1 MAGQDERRSPPSRG
15 KRKALTN
22 SRATTEAALA
32 TVFREEA
39 GRLTGAMVRMI
50 GNFDIAEEVVQDS
63 LLAALEKWP
72 VQGIP
77 ENPGAWLMTTARR
90 RAIDILRRDQRYAEK
105 VALLERSTMPAA
117 PLGAESRAR

>member
-1 MAGQDERRSPPSRG
+1 
-15 KRKALTN
+15 
-22 SRATTEAALA
+22 
-32 TVFREEA
+32 
-39 GRLTGAMVRMI
+39 MVRMI

-90 RAIDILRRDQRYAEK
+90 RATRRC
-105 VALLERSTMPAA
+105 
-117 PLGAESRAR
+117 